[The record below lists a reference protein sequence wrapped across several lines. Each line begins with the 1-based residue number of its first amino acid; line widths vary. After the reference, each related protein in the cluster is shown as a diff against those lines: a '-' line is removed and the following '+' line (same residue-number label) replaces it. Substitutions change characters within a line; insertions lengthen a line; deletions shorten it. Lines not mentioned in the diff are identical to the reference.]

1 MDPCEGELL
10 RAIWTQ
16 IFPSRKYVTVQIYF
30 LVMQKENRFCG
41 VSEILFIHEMF
52 NHELHFLKTH
62 TEMYASVY
70 LTG

>member
-1 MDPCEGELL
+1 MDPCEGALL
-10 RAIWTQ
+10 REPYGHI
-16 IFPSRKYVTVQIYF
+16 PSQKYVVVQIYF
-30 LVMQKENRFCG
+30 LVMHKENRFRG